1 MGTVLRPF
9 YSDTPMPEEL
19 TEADRRTLW
28 EQFVDTYAKSQES
41 YDNSVRTLAARGVA
55 VTTSLATAIH
65 ALSPSGVTAV
75 VFFLAGL
82 AGTVASHV
90 TAQRDMQCRLSCL
103 RRDELAGI
111 EGNRWTT
118 ATTALNIAAGVALFA
133 GGVFLTIYIAL
144 HV

>member
-9 YSDTPMPEEL
+9 YSELPVVEEL

-41 YDNSVRTLAARGVA
+41 YDNSVRTLAAAGVG
-55 VTTSLATAIH
+55 VTVSLATALN
-65 ALSPSGVTAV
+65 ALSETGVTAII
-75 VFFLAGL
+75 FFLAGL
-82 AGTVASHV
+82 AATVASHV
-90 TAQRDMQCRLSCL
+90 TAQRDMQCRLRCL
-103 RRDELAGI
+103 RKNELVGI

-118 ATTALNIAAGVALFA
+118 ATTALNIAAGVALF
-133 GGVFLTIYIAL
+133 GGGIFLTLYIAS